1 MTETPAFPDAAAGP
15 LGRAVRLTLWGM
27 AAERLVR
34 CFWPLVSIILAT
46 LACLMFGLQD
56 VLPLEAFWALSV
68 ISVLGTLTA
77 LVLGLRRF
85 RWPRRVEALQ
95 RLDATLPGRPIQA
108 ITDRQAIGAGDA
120 ASEAVWRAHL
130 ARMAERL
137 RGVRAVEPDLRVAAR
152 DPFALRHVALVAFAM
167 ALIFGSV
174 WRVASVTG
182 MAPGGA
188 GGAAAAGA
196 SWEGWIEPPAYTGK
210 PSLYLA
216 DIPAGPLAVPDG
228 SRVTLRLYGEVGQL
242 IVDETVSGRTQGIEG
257 ASDPAQSFDA
267 VQDGRLEIRGPG
279 GREWTLEVL
288 PDTPPVIAPTGAAE
302 RTVRGEMK
310 QEFAASDDYGVAGA
324 AAEIALDLAAVDR
337 RYGLAAEPEPRE
349 PIRVELP
356 LPLGRNR
363 REFTQT
369 LTEDL
374 SQHPWAN
381 LPVTITYVAEDAAG
395 QQGRAEPAAIT
406 LPGRRFF
413 DVMAQAL
420 VENRR
425 DLLWNRANARRVA
438 QVLRAVSWHPD
449 DAFRQPGVYLKLRT
463 VIRRIET
470 EGAAGPLADETRDEI
485 AGVLWSLALE
495 IEDGG
500 LEDALER
507 MRQAQERL
515 AEAIR
520 NGATKDEIAKLMD
533 ELRKATDDYIARL
546 AEEAPDGTDRPDPGG
561 QQQAMT
567 GDQLEEMMQRLQQLM
582 EEGRTAEAQAL
593 LEQLQQLMENL
604 QVTKSPGEGGP
615 GQKAIEGLSETLKDQ
630 QELSDDTF
638 GDLND
643 PDRERRE
650 ARRQDPGRQGNGQQ
664 NPGQQNPG
672 QQGGGQQDPGQQ
684 AGEAAPDGQAQD
696 GGQGGDGQSD
706 GGQQGQQ
713 GQQGRES
720 GQGTLPGQG
729 DGNRA
734 GRAQGD
740 VAPDGRTPGERLA
753 ERQDD
758 LRRLLDEQLRT
769 VPGAGSVEGD
779 AARDALGR
787 AARAMDEAER
797 ALRDGDLG
805 GALDS
810 QADAMEALREGMRSL
825 SEMLAQ
831 APQPGQNGSDR
842 MGEAG
847 QPPGRRDPLGRNP
860 GADGRIGSDESL
872 LQGED
877 VYRRARELLEELRRR
892 SADQARPE
900 VEKDYLRRL
909 LERF

>member
-34 CFWPLVSIILAT
+34 CFWPLVSIILAV

-56 VLPLEAFWALSV
+56 VLPLEAFWGLSV
-68 ISVLGTLTA
+68 ISVLGALTA
-77 LVLGLRRF
+77 LVLGVRRF
-85 RWPRRVEALQ
+85 RWPRRIEALQ

-120 ASEAVWRAHL
+120 ASEAVWRTHL

-152 DPFALRHVALVAFAM
+152 DPFALRHVALVAFVM
-167 ALIFGSV
+167 ALLFGSV
-174 WRVASVTG
+174 WRVASVTQ
-182 MAPGGA
+182 MAPGSA
-188 GGAAAAGA
+188 GGAAAASA

-216 DIPAGPLAVPDG
+216 DIPAGPLVVPGG
-228 SRVTLRLYGEVGQL
+228 SKVTLRLYGEVGQL
-242 IVDETVSGRTQGIEG
+242 IVDETVSGRTLGIEG
-257 ASDPAQSFDA
+257 ASDAAQSFVA
-267 VQDGRLEIRGPG
+267 VQDGRIGIRGPG

-288 PDTPPVIAPTGAAE
+288 PDTPPVITPAE
-302 RTVRGEMK
+302 QATRTVRGEMK
-310 QEFAASDDYGVAGA
+310 QEFSASDDYGVVGA
-324 AAEIALDLAAVDR
+324 EAEITLDLAGVDR

-349 PIRVELP
+349 PVRIALP
-356 LPLGRNR
+356 LPLGRDR

-374 SQHPWAN
+374 SQHAWAN
-381 LPVTITYVAEDAAG
+381 LPVIITYVAEDAAG
-395 QQGRAEPAAIT
+395 QEGRAEPAAIT

-470 EGAAGPLADETRDEI
+470 EAEAGPLAEAARDEI
-485 AGVLWSLALE
+485 AGVLWALALE

-520 NGATKDEIAKLMD
+520 NGATKEEIAKLMD

-546 AEEAPDGTDRPDPGG
+546 AEEAPDGTDQPDQGG
-561 QQQAMT
+561 QQQTMT

-604 QVTKSPGEGGP
+604 QVTKSPGEGGA
-615 GQKAIEGLSETLKDQ
+615 GQQAIEGLSETLKDQ

-643 PDRERRE
+643 PNRERRE
-650 ARRQDPGRQGNGQQ
+650 PRRQDPGQQGNGQ
-664 NPGQQNPG
+664 PNPG

-706 GGQQGQQ
+706 GGQQGKG

-720 GQGTLPGQG
+720 GQGTEPGQG
-729 DGNRA
+729 DRNRA
-734 GRAQGD
+734 GRAEGD

-753 ERQDD
+753 ERQDN

-797 ALRDGDLG
+797 ALREGDLG
-805 GALDS
+805 GALDN
-810 QADAMEALREGMRSL
+810 QADAMEALREGMRNL
-825 SEMLAQ
+825 SEMLAEE
-831 APQPGQNGSDR
+831 PQPGQNGGDR
-842 MGEAG
+842 MGENG
-847 QPPGRRDPLGRNP
+847 QPPGKRDPLGRNP
-860 GADGRIGSDESL
+860 GANGRIGTDESL